1 MVFEDLKKALSEVIM
16 DLKPAPIPDN
26 PIEYEYVT
34 LEWDEKDNSKWL
46 SYITAALKD
55 AKTFEIHCWNEE
67 TEWIELALQYGSL
80 KDDDWRH
87 GKIIT
92 GDVTP
97 EFVQM
102 LLGLP
107 KPTDVE
113 IENKMTP
120 FFNVFLDDKF
130 QSCHYGT
137 VVGDVDSVLV
147 RIGNRKGL
155 TLRHGETCKDI
166 VYLYGILIGIY
177 TEAMEGS
184 PYRCSRVGHREI
196 LT

>member
-1 MVFEDLKKALSEVIM
+1 MVFEDLKNALADAIM
-16 DLKPAPIPDN
+16 DLKPAPIPNEPD
-26 PIEYEYVT
+26 EFEMVT
-34 LEWDEKDNSKWL
+34 LDRSEADNSKWL
-46 SYITAALKD
+46 SYITTALD
-55 AKTFEIHCWNEE
+55 GAKTFEIHCWTEE

-80 KDDDWRH
+80 KDDDWRY

-92 GDVTP
+92 GAVTP

-107 KPTDVE
+107 KPTDTE

-137 VVGDVDSVLV
+137 EL
-147 RIGNRKGL
+147 
-155 TLRHGETCKDI
+155 
-166 VYLYGILIGIY
+166 YL
-177 TEAMEGS
+177 
-184 PYRCSRVGHREI
+184 
-196 LT
+196 